1 MWQQWR
7 QTLLNPRVD
16 PTLLEQALKQA
27 SAQQPPPVLWLLG
40 KTQSGK
46 TAMIR
51 ALTGSGRAQIGNGF
65 QPCTRT
71 ASFYDFPSQA
81 PVVRFL
87 DTRGLGELDYDPTED
102 LQYCEGQSHL
112 VVAVMKAADQD
123 QSAVWDVL
131 HTVRRRHPQWPVLLV
146 QTCLHELYA
155 VDDEH
160 IQPWPFHDPALAGR
174 IPRDLSRSLARQQE
188 YLQQLPGAGRL
199 LAVPVD
205 LTMPEDGFE
214 PQSYGLEALWE
225 GIEMV
230 SSLGLK
236 SLLQGDA
243 GVQDAYSR
251 AAHPHIMGHSLAAA
265 ALGAI
270 PLVDLALIPTLQ
282 VKLLQSLAS
291 LYGFQWDRRRATE
304 FFGLLGAGVMAGYGL
319 RWAGRGLVKMIP
331 VFGQTVGAVWGASS
345 SAAVTYGLGKAACY
359 YLSRKSEGM
368 AVDADDLRHIYGEA
382 FRRGVKLREFAGE
395 AEPQPAQ
402 PLSPPLSPEQSQ

>member
-1 MWQQWR
+1 MWQKWR

-16 PTLLEQALKQA
+16 PVLLEQALSQA

-46 TAMIR
+46 TAIIR
-51 ALTGSGRAQIGNGF
+51 ALTGSDRAEIGNGF
-65 QPCTRT
+65 QRCTTT

-87 DTRGLGELDYDPTED
+87 DTRGLGELDYDPAED
-102 LQYCEGQSHL
+102 LHYCEGQSHL

-123 QSAVWDVL
+123 QSAVWQVL
-131 HTVRRRHPQWPVLLV
+131 RTVRNRHPQWPVLLV

-155 VDDEH
+155 GDADH
-160 IQPWPFHDPALAGR
+160 RQPWPFHDPALADR
-174 IPRDLSRSLARQQE
+174 VPPDLARSLASQQQN
-188 YLQQLPGAGRL
+188 LQQLPGSGQL
-199 LAVPVD
+199 LSVPVD
-205 LTMPEDGFE
+205 LTLPGDGYEPEA
-214 PQSYGLEALWE
+214 YGLEALWD
-225 GIEMV
+225 GIESV

-270 PLVDLALIPTLQ
+270 PLVDLAMIPTLQ

-291 LYGFQWDRRRATE
+291 LYGFQWDRRRAAE
-304 FFGLLGAGVMAGYGL
+304 FFGLLGVGVITGYGL

-331 VFGQTVGAVWGASS
+331 VLGQTAGAVWGASS

-359 YLSRKSEGM
+359 YLARKSDGM
-368 AVDADDLRHIYGEA
+368 AVDADALRHIYAEA
-382 FRRGVKLREFAGE
+382 FRRGVSLRPFSASGE
-395 AEPQPAQ
+395 PTPDAAPLPQAPR
-402 PLSPPLSPEQSQ
+402 P